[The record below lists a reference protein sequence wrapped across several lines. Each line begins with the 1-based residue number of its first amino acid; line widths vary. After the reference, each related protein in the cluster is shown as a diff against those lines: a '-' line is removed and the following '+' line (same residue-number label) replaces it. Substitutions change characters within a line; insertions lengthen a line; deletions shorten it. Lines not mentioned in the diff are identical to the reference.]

1 MSNSESERVIESTRP
16 TPGRAT
22 IDELPPLPAEAVSV
36 VDRLVARIGRRLLHA
51 PSWLRLR
58 LSGRPQVRVDGQ
70 ELDPGI
76 QLALR
81 LLELRG
87 VATLVPDLRRGR
99 PDVTDAR
106 ASVRH
111 TAAAFTLDRT
121 EVGGVRDIEIEG
133 ADGPLRARHYRPF
146 PSGTSGAPPL
156 LVFFHG
162 GGYVL
167 GDVNTHDEPCR
178 MLCRY
183 AEVQV
188 LSVDYRLAPEHPFPA
203 GVDDALAAFRWAVAH
218 ASALG
223 ADPERIAVGGDSA
236 GATLCAAIAQVTTR
250 EGGPVPALQLLLYP
264 SIDLTEARTTSDEL
278 FAEGFYLT
286 DDDRQWCRGHY
297 LSGPGNADGS
307 DSRTSP
313 ALAEDLSGLPP
324 AILISAAFDPLRDED
339 EAYAAALRAAGN
351 RVVLQRAPG
360 LIHGFLNM
368 TVVPSARD
376 AVLQIAG
383 MLRAGLGA

>member
-1 MSNSESERVIESTRP
+1 MSSSEVEAVIRSVH
-16 TPGRAT
+16 PGPAR
-22 IDELPPLPAEAVSV
+22 IEELAPLPAEAVSV
-36 VDRLVARIGRRLLHA
+36 ADRFTARIGRRLLHA
-51 PSWLRLR
+51 PSWLRLL
-58 LSGRPQVRVDGQ
+58 LSGKPQIRIDG
-70 ELDPGI
+70 EKLDPGI

-81 LLELRG
+81 FLRLRG
-87 VATLVPDLRRGR
+87 VATLVPDSRRGS
-99 PDVTDAR
+99 PDVADTRAR
-106 ASVRH
+106 VRR
-111 TAAAFTLDRT
+111 TAAAFTLDKT
-121 EVGGVRDIEIEG
+121 EVGGVRDIEIAG
-133 ADGPLRARHYRPF
+133 ADGPLRARHYRPL
-146 PSGTSGAPPL
+146 PSRTCDTPPL

-178 MLCRY
+178 MLCHY
-183 AEVQV
+183 AGVQV

-223 ADPERIAVGGDSA
+223 ADANRVAVGGDSA
-236 GATLCAAIAQVTTR
+236 GATLSTAVTRITTR
-250 EGGPVPALQLLLYP
+250 AGGPAPALQLLLYP
-264 SIDLTEARTTSDEL
+264 SADLTESRTASDEL

-286 DDDRQWCRGHY
+286 EHDRQWCRGHY
-297 LSGPGNADGS
+297 LSGAVNSDGADP
-307 DSRTSP
+307 RTSP

-324 AILISAAFDPLRDED
+324 TVLISAAFDPLRDED
-339 EAYAAALRAAGN
+339 EAYAGALRAAGN
-351 RVVLQRAPG
+351 HVVLQRMPG

-383 MLRAGLGA
+383 MLRAGLAE